1 MALFYFNAKLLSRSA
16 GHNAVA
22 AAAYRSGS
30 RFRCQRTGTVKNYLR
45 KREVQHSTIHV
56 PDGSPS
62 WTHDRNQLWN
72 KAENSETRVNSQL
85 CREIVLGIPRE
96 LTSESRPALLDGF
109 VKDAFVSL
117 GMIADYSIHDKA
129 GNPHAHIM
137 LTLREVSADGQ
148 GFGAK
153 RRDWNNP
160 ALVDKWRNQWSDHAN
175 KMLAEQGHT
184 VHIDHRS
191 LAEQGIAG
199 PATVHVGRDNGFNS
213 DVVQERKDFNA
224 LIMVQR
230 ELARIKDEE
239 RAIHEQL
246 SRITSD
252 IIDLETTLSEALV
265 ERDQQG
271 SGATGATASETPA
284 GIVLPGDA
292 DFSIT
297 PPISRRRP
305 LRPRHHAAQ
314 TIITPNTETTPTCSD
329 F

>member
-30 RFRCQRTGTVKNYLR
+30 RFRCERTGTVHNFRR
-45 KREVQHSTIHV
+45 KTEVQHSAIHV
-56 PDGSPS
+56 PDGAPS
-62 WTHDRNQLWN
+62 WTHDRSQLWN

-96 LTSESRPALLDGF
+96 LAPESRPALLDGF
-109 VKDAFVSL
+109 VKEAFVSL

-137 LTLREVSADGQ
+137 LTLREVSADGM

-153 RRDWNNP
+153 QRQWNNS
-160 ALVDKWRNQWSDHAN
+160 ALVENFRAQWSDHAN
-175 KMLAEQGHT
+175 KMLAQQGHT
-184 VHIDHRS
+184 VRIDHRS

-213 DVVQERKDFNA
+213 DAVQERKDFNA

-230 ELARIKDEE
+230 ELTRIKDEE

-297 PPISRRRP
+297 PSISRRRP
-305 LRPRHHAAQ
+305 LRPRHQAAQ
-314 TIITPNTETTPTCSD
+314 TIITTTEVTPTCSD

>member
-1 MALFYFNAKLLSRSA
+1 MAIFHFNAKLLSRSA

-22 AAAYRSGS
+22 AAAYRSGA
-30 RFRCQRTGTVKNYLR
+30 RFKCARTGTVHNFRR
-45 KREVQHSTIHV
+45 KTEVQHGAIHA

-62 WTHDRNQLWN
+62 WTHDRSQLWN
-72 KAENSETRVNSQL
+72 NAENSETRINAQL
-85 CREIVLGIPRE
+85 AREIVLGIPIE
-96 LTSESRPALLDGF
+96 LTPESRPALLDGF
-109 VKDAFVSL
+109 VREAFVSL

-160 ALVDKWRNQWSDHAN
+160 TLVDKWRALWAEHAN
-175 KMLAEQGHT
+175 KLLAQQGHA
-184 VHIDHRS
+184 VRIDHRS

-199 PATVHVGRDNGFNS
+199 PATVHVGRDSGLNS
-213 DVVQERKDFNA
+213 DAVQERKDFNA

-239 RAIHEQL
+239 RVIHEQL
-246 SRITSD
+246 TRITSD
-252 IIDLETTLSEALV
+252 IIDLETTLSEALA
-265 ERDQQG
+265 ERDQERA
-271 SGATGATASETPA
+271 GATGAAASEMPA
-284 GIVLPGDA
+284 GIVLPGNA
-292 DFSIT
+292 DFTLT

-305 LRPRHHAAQ
+305 LRPRHQAAQ
-314 TIITPNTETTPTCSD
+314 IITTTTEVTPTCSD

>member
-1 MALFYFNAKLLSRSA
+1 MAIYHFSVKILSKNF
-16 GHNAVA
+16 GHNTVA
-22 AAAYRSGS
+22 ASAYRSGS
-30 RFRCQRTGTVKNYLR
+30 RLQCKSTGTVKNYRR
-45 KREVQHSTIHV
+45 KTEVQYSVIHT
-56 PDGSPS
+56 PEDAPS
-62 WTHDRNQLWN
+62 WTHDREQLWN
-72 KAENSETRVNSQL
+72 TVETFETRKNSQL
-85 CREIVLGIPRE
+85 AREIVLAIPRE

-137 LTLREVSADGQ
+137 LTLREVSADGL

-160 ALVDKWRNQWSDHAN
+160 GLVDKWRSQWAEHAN
-175 KMLAEQGHT
+175 KMLAHQGHT
-184 VHIDHRS
+184 ERIDHRS

-213 DVVQERKDFNA
+213 DAVQERKDFNA

-230 ELARIKDEE
+230 ELTRIKEEE
-239 RAIHEQL
+239 RAIHEQF

-265 ERDQQG
+265 ERDQEG

-292 DFSIT
+292 DFSIA
-297 PPISRRRP
+297 PSISRRRP
-305 LRPRHHAAQ
+305 LRPRHPAAQ
-314 TIITPNTETTPTCSD
+314 TIITPNMETTPTCSD

>member
-1 MALFYFNAKLLSRSA
+1 MAIFHFNAKLLSRSA

-22 AAAYRSGS
+22 AAAYRSGA
-30 RFRCQRTGTVKNYLR
+30 RFKCSRTGTVHNFRR
-45 KREVQHSTIHV
+45 KTEVQHSAIHI
-56 PDGSPS
+56 PDGAPS
-62 WTHDRNQLWN
+62 WTHDRSQLWN
-72 KAENSETRVNSQL
+72 SAENSETRINAQL
-85 CREIVLGIPRE
+85 AREIVLGIPIE

-109 VKDAFVSL
+109 VKEAFVSL

-137 LTLREVSADGQ
+137 LTLREVSADGL

-160 ALVDKWRNQWSDHAN
+160 GLVEQWRAQWADHAN
-175 KMLAEQGHT
+175 QMLAQQGHA
-184 VHIDHRS
+184 VRIDHRS

-213 DVVQERKDFNA
+213 EAVRERKDFNA
-224 LIMVQR
+224 LAMVQR
-230 ELARIKDEE
+230 ELTRIRAEE
-239 RAIHEQL
+239 RSIHEQL
-246 SRITSD
+246 SQISSD
-252 IIDLETTLSEALV
+252 IIDLETTLSEALA

-271 SGATGATASETPA
+271 SGTAGASTSETPA
-284 GIVLPGDA
+284 GLVLPGDA

-297 PPISRRRP
+297 PPLSRRRP
-305 LRPRHHAAQ
+305 LRPRHSAAQ
-314 TIITPNTETTPTCSD
+314 IITTTTEVTPTCSD

>member
-1 MALFYFNAKLLSRSA
+1 
-16 GHNAVA
+16 
-22 AAAYRSGS
+22 
-30 RFRCQRTGTVKNYLR
+30 
-45 KREVQHSTIHV
+45 
-56 PDGSPS
+56 
-62 WTHDRNQLWN
+62 
-72 KAENSETRVNSQL
+72 
-85 CREIVLGIPRE
+85 
-96 LTSESRPALLDGF
+96 
-109 VKDAFVSL
+109 
-117 GMIADYSIHDKA
+117 
-129 GNPHAHIM
+129 M

-160 ALVDKWRNQWSDHAN
+160 ALADKWRSQWSDHAN
-175 KMLAEQGHT
+175 KMLAQQGHT
-184 VHIDHRS
+184 VRIDHRS

-199 PATVHVGRDNGFNS
+199 PATVHVGSDNGFNS
-213 DVVQERKDFNA
+213 DAVQERKDFNA

-230 ELARIKDEE
+230 ELTRIKEEE

-297 PPISRRRP
+297 PSISRRRP
-305 LRPRHHAAQ
+305 LRPRHQAAQ

>member
-1 MALFYFNAKLLSRSA
+1 MALFYFNAKILSRSA
-16 GHNAVA
+16 GHSCIA
-22 AAAYRSGS
+22 AASYRSGS
-30 RFRCQRTGTVKNYLR
+30 RFQSERTGKIHNFRR
-45 KREVQHSTIHV
+45 KTEVQHNAIHV

-62 WTHDRNQLWN
+62 WTHDRSQLWN
-72 KAENSETRVNSQL
+72 KSENSETRINAQL
-85 CREIVLGIPRE
+85 AREIVIGIPIE

-109 VKDAFVSL
+109 VKKAFVSL

-160 ALVDKWRNQWSDHAN
+160 GLVEKWRSLWAEHAN
-175 KMLAEQGHT
+175 KMLAQQGHT
-184 VHIDHRS
+184 VRIDHRS
-191 LAEQGIAG
+191 LTDQGIAG
-199 PATVHVGRDNGFNS
+199 PATVHVGRDNGLNS
-213 DVVQERKDFNA
+213 DAVQERKDFNA

-252 IIDLETTLSEALV
+252 IIDLETTLSEALA
-265 ERDQQG
+265 ERDQQS
-271 SGATGATASETPA
+271 SGATGALASETPA

-292 DFSIT
+292 DFTLT

-305 LRPRHHAAQ
+305 LRPRHQAAQ
-314 TIITPNTETTPTCSD
+314 IITTTTEVTPTCSD

>member
-1 MALFYFNAKLLSRSA
+1 MAIYHFSAKILSKNL

-22 AAAYRSGS
+22 ASAYRSGS
-30 RFRCQRTGTVKNYLR
+30 SFKCERTGTVHNYRR
-45 KREVQHSTIHV
+45 KTEVQHSAIHT
-56 PDGSPS
+56 PDGLPS
-62 WTHDRNQLWN
+62 WTHDRSQLWN

-85 CREIVLGIPRE
+85 CREIVLGIPIE

-109 VKDAFVSL
+109 VKEAFVFTWH
-117 GMIADYSIHDKA
+117 DRPTTPIHDKA

-137 LTLREVSADGQ
+137 LTLRDVSADGQ

-160 ALVDKWRNQWSDHAN
+160 ALVEKWRAQWAEHAN
-175 KMLAEQGHT
+175 KMLAHQGHR
-184 VHIDHRS
+184 VRIDHRS

-213 DVVQERKDFNA
+213 DAVQERKDFNA

-230 ELARIKDEE
+230 ELTRIKVEE

-265 ERDQQG
+265 ERDQEG

-297 PPISRRRP
+297 PSISRRRP
-305 LRPRHHAAQ
+305 LRPRHQAAQ
-314 TIITPNTETTPTCSD
+314 TIITTTEVTPTCSD